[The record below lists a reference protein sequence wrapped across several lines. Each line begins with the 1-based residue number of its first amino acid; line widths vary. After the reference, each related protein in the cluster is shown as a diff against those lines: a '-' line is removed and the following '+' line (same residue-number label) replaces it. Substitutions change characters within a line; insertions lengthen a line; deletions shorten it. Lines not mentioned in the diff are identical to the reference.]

1 MKVKT
6 KKLLKGNIAVNLCD
20 FGLGNKLLDLTP
32 RAQQPKKTE
41 INETLSKFGRMA

>member
-20 FGLGNKLLDLTP
+20 FGLGNYFSDVI
-32 RAQQPKKTE
+32 PK
-41 INETLSKFGRMA
+41 G